1 MGHYS
6 TALTLKKELENKN
19 IDVEVIDFYEYIFPK
34 ARNIIYGAFNFLVSK
49 FSSIYNFFY
58 QISSNT
64 NVTPLKRIIDKKL
77 EVLFESKELEIVV
90 STFPVCSNY
99 VSLYKKSRNKN
110 IKLYTYITDIDV
122 NKEWI
127 TEETDMYFVGSK
139 ITKKQLE
146 NYDVNSEKIKVVG
159 IPVKQEFKKNLY
171 SKCKNEILIMG
182 GGLGLLPNIDKIIK
196 ELISNK
202 NIHVTLIAG
211 KNKKLF
217 YKYNEKYNNLSVVG
231 YTNEVYKYMEKAEII
246 ITKAGGITL
255 FEAINSQTPIY
266 VISPFLYQEIGNAM
280 YIEKEGIGIIN
291 WNDNESVAT
300 DIINLLNYPM
310 KLERMKRNM
319 RKITNNLENTNI
331 LNTYLEEK
339 IC

>member
-1 MGHYS
+1 
-6 TALTLKKELENKN
+6 
-19 IDVEVIDFYEYIFPK
+19 
-34 ARNIIYGAFNFLVSK
+34 
-49 FSSIYNFFY
+49 
-58 QISSNT
+58 
-64 NVTPLKRIIDKKL
+64 
-77 EVLFESKELEIVV
+77 
-90 STFPVCSNY
+90 
-99 VSLYKKSRNKN
+99 
-110 IKLYTYITDIDV
+110 
-122 NKEWI
+122 
-127 TEETDMYFVGSK
+127 
-139 ITKKQLE
+139 
-146 NYDVNSEKIKVVG
+146 
-159 IPVKQEFKKNLY
+159 
-171 SKCKNEILIMG
+171 MG

-266 VISPFLYQEIGNAM
+266 VISPFLYQEVGNAM